1 MNEDA
6 RYERDERLGI
16 QQEAATDPL
25 DLPKTIS
32 KYFDEWCGMRLARFG
47 VTWRTYR
54 DRRLQ
59 GTWNET
65 AERLFPG
72 RDEFKVEGE
81 RRDV

>member
-6 RYERDERLGI
+6 RYELLGI
-16 QQEAATDPL
+16 QEEATIDLLDPPKATPQYL
-25 DLPKTIS
+25 G
-32 KYFDEWCGMRLARFG
+32 EWCEMRLARFG

-72 RDEFKVEGE
+72 RDEFKVREDIP
-81 RRDV
+81 R